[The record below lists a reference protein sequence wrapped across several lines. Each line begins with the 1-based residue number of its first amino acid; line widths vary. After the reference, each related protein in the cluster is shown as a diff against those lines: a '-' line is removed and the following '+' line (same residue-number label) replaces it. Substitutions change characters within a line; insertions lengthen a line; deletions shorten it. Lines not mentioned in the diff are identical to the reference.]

1 MGISNAGLAKF
12 GLISAIGS
20 AVSGGV
26 GSYYSALGDKRALQF
41 QADMADRNALHA
53 ASAGEEQ
60 ASNVLQRGAQ
70 IKSTQRANMA
80 ANGVDLT
87 DGSPAA
93 VLAST
98 ETMREIDANTTL
110 NNAMQEAFGY
120 RSEATMK
127 RGAAS
132 AISPG
137 VQGFASLLDGASK
150 VATQYSAGKKMGL
163 YGSAGGK
170 KMGVPDWVSKSGS
183 TSLVD
188 PSRYGRSISLWQKY

>member
-1 MGISNAGLAKF
+1 MGISNAGIAKF
-12 GLISAIGS
+12 GLISGIGG
-20 AVSGGV
+20 AVSSGI

-70 IKSTQRANMA
+70 VKGAQKAAMA

-87 DGSPAA
+87 EGSPAA

-98 ETMREIDANTTL
+98 ETMRQIDANTTI

-120 RSEATMK
+120 RSDATMK
-127 RGAAS
+127 RAAAS
-132 AISPG
+132 AISPAMQG
-137 VQGFASLLDGASK
+137 VTSLLDGASK
-150 VATQYSAGKKMGL
+150 VAGQYAMGKKLGV
-163 YGSAGGK
+163 YDSAGGK
-170 KMGVPDWVSKSGS
+170 KVPKYSSGLS
-183 TSLVD
+183 M
-188 PSRYGRSISLWQKY
+188 SRSNAGY